1 MDYITIKNLE
11 VFSKHGVFAE
21 ENRLG
26 QKFTINAK
34 LFLDTR
40 DIGIL
45 DDIDRAVNYADVCH
59 FINAF
64 MRGHTFNLIETVAE
78 RLASDLLL
86 QYPAIDHVKLDIKKP
101 WAPIGLP
108 IEEVSVTIV
117 RGWHDVYLSLGS
129 NIEDRQKY
137 LMDAILAMEGNDDIR
152 VIKQSDIIETKAYG
166 NEKLDDFLNCAVHIK
181 TLMTP
186 NEMLEFIG
194 YIEKEAGRIR
204 TEERWSARPLDA
216 DILFYDDCIIDSEKL
231 TIPHYDIKNRFFVL
245 EPMCQIAPYLRHPI
259 ENKTMIQLLEELKE
273 KEDNK

>member
-11 VFSKHGVFAE
+11 VFSRHGVFAE

-40 DIGIL
+40 DIGIV
-45 DDIDRAVNYADVCH
+45 DDIDKAVNYADVCH

-86 QYPAIDHVKLDIKKP
+86 QYPQIDHVELDIKKP

-108 IEEVSVTIV
+108 LEEVSVSIE

-152 VIKQSDIIETKAYG
+152 VIRQSDIIETKSYG
-166 NEKLDDFLNCAVHIK
+166 NENLADFLNCAVYIK

-186 NEMLEFIG
+186 KEVLEFVG
-194 YIEKEAGRIR
+194 YIENEAGRVR
-204 TEERWSARPLDA
+204 TNERWSARTLDA
-216 DILFYDDCIIDSEKL
+216 DILFYDNCIIDSENL
-231 TIPHYDIKNRFFVL
+231 TVPHYDIKNRFFVL
-245 EPMCQIAPYLRHPI
+245 EPMCQIAPFLRHPI
-259 ENKTMIQLLEELKE
+259 ENKTMRQLLEELQLK
-273 KEDNK
+273 KK